1 MEDLLILVFQAVIE
15 LIINIPWDLLWYRE
29 PRSNSGDSRAFWIGA
44 WSLLIGAAL
53 GGASLL
59 IFPDVISKQ
68 SWLRIFLLFFSPT
81 FAGSTGYLVARS
93 RSASRPY
100 VVPSQHF
107 WWSFLF
113 TFGYVM
119 IRFTYADRP

>member
-1 MEDLLILVFQAVIE
+1 MEELLLLLFQAVLE
-15 LIINIPWDLLWYRE
+15 LFINIPWDCLWYGE
-29 PRSNSGDSRAFWIGA
+29 TRSNSGDSRAFWIGA
-44 WSLLIGAAL
+44 WSFLIGAAL

-59 IFPDVISKQ
+59 LFPDVISKQ
-68 SWLRIFLLFFSPT
+68 SWLRIFLLFFSPV

-93 RSASRPY
+93 RSISRPY
-100 VVPSQHF
+100 VVPLHHF

-119 IRFTYADRP
+119 IRFAYADKP